1 MRGTDSENDRHST
14 AAGGPAAGDPAADDP
29 LPRLR
34 RRFFAALVLLGLLFG
49 SLLGHLFRPGPVA
62 LLRVEPVASGLQLWF
77 SREPELYSE
86 NVDGAVGMLF
96 QAKGRADSG
105 RVKVDGSDARWRV
118 QGTEK
123 GLLLHVVATRPLQ
136 ASWSGE
142 KVDGQWRLQLRVMPR

>member
-1 MRGTDSENDRHST
+1 M
-14 AAGGPAAGDPAADDP
+14 ADDP

-34 RRFFAALVLLGLLFG
+34 RRFFGALVLLGLLFG
-49 SLLGHLFRPGPVA
+49 SLLGNLFRPGPVE

-96 QAKGRADSG
+96 QAKGQAAAG
-105 RVKVDGSDARWRV
+105 RLKINENDARWRV
-118 QGTEK
+118 QGTER

-136 ASWSGE
+136 ARWSGE
-142 KVDGQWRLQLRVMPR
+142 KVDGEWRLQLQIMPR